1 MRDYLVLLLVVAVI
15 PVALYRPFIGL
26 LGFSWL
32 AYMRPQDLAWGLAS
46 QMPLSKYVAA
56 ALWLGLMMRGKLNV
70 FRRTPIT
77 LVMLALW
84 IWLFVTSVTAIH
96 NDVAFAKL
104 EDISKVMLIAMITLV
119 LVTDVKR
126 FRWTM
131 AVIGVSIGVLGLKYG
146 AYGVMRGGVHFTKGV
161 GGMIGDNNDFALAL
175 NLALPVLV
183 YLVWDLPSK
192 WPRLLCLALVPMN
205 AITVVFTHSRG
216 GFLSLAALTL
226 WLVLQSRRKWVAL
239 LLVAGLGIG
248 GSLIVD
254 QSFYDRIAS
263 ISDFRSDGSAMGR
276 LNAWQASISMANDYP
291 VFGVG
296 LDNFLFQFV
305 YYAPDP
311 DDLHVAHNTWLQ
323 VLAETGYTGLVIYV
337 SLFLVTAWTLARA
350 ARRARRFRISWAQ
363 NATKCLSAS
372 ILAFVVGGTFLN
384 RAHFDLIYHLMA
396 MCACLDRLLAWEI
409 RQMLAAEAEPEEAEA
424 A

>member
-15 PVALYRPFIGL
+15 PMALYRPFIGL

-131 AVIGVSIGVLGLKYG
+131 AVI
-146 AYGVMRGGVHFTKGV
+146 
-161 GGMIGDNNDFALAL
+161 
-175 NLALPVLV
+175 
-183 YLVWDLPSK
+183 
-192 WPRLLCLALVPMN
+192 
-205 AITVVFTHSRG
+205 
-216 GFLSLAALTL
+216 
-226 WLVLQSRRKWVAL
+226 
-239 LLVAGLGIG
+239 
-248 GSLIVD
+248 
-254 QSFYDRIAS
+254 
-263 ISDFRSDGSAMGR
+263 
-276 LNAWQASISMANDYP
+276 
-291 VFGVG
+291 
-296 LDNFLFQFV
+296 
-305 YYAPDP
+305 
-311 DDLHVAHNTWLQ
+311 
-323 VLAETGYTGLVIYV
+323 
-337 SLFLVTAWTLARA
+337 
-350 ARRARRFRISWAQ
+350 
-363 NATKCLSAS
+363 
-372 ILAFVVGGTFLN
+372 
-384 RAHFDLIYHLMA
+384 
-396 MCACLDRLLAWEI
+396 
-409 RQMLAAEAEPEEAEA
+409 
-424 A
+424 